1 MQRPREARQAQ
12 IAFSNP
18 LRTRHTSPGCRRIQ
32 CHGRRL
38 DTRLVSIPAK
48 QPSQPSSPAP
58 KAFPSGSL
66 PQPAWRR
73 GARGRL
79 HCAALRPMHL
89 RHTPSSHAD
98 PLPTARHQPRGGEV
112 TGTGWPLSASL
123 ISANYSRCTYCVHR
137 RRLLRAA
144 RHRHASPSGIS
155 TRPHNHTTNV
165 NANASNCAGLQR
177 CPGPACLAV
186 PQSAPICASLRQAC
200 CRHPSALCISLPAI
214 GFAHSV
220 YTFRCGPLPAAT
232 AISPRLAPVA
242 YHASLL
248 KHQRDR
254 SVCCLV
260 RCAGRLRLRPHPQR
274 QRQHPSPAMR
284 PHQRC

>member
-58 KAFPSGSL
+58 KACPSGSL

-123 ISANYSRCTYCVHR
+123 ISANYTRCTCCVHR

-155 TRPHNHTTNV
+155 TRPPTQAYSQCKCIKLCQPATLPWTCLSGCAPV
-165 NANASNCAGLQR
+165 CANLR
-177 CPGPACLAV
+177 
-186 PQSAPICASLRQAC
+186 QSAPGVLSSPFRPLHFTSGNR
-200 CRHPSALCISLPAI
+200 LCTLSVYFPVRPPARSHSDLPTTRPCGLPGLPAET
-214 GFAHSV
+214 S
-220 YTFRCGPLPAAT
+220 T
-232 AISPRLAPVA
+232 
-242 YHASLL
+242 
-248 KHQRDR
+248 
-254 SVCCLV
+254 
-260 RCAGRLRLRPHPQR
+260 
-274 QRQHPSPAMR
+274 
-284 PHQRC
+284 

>member
-1 MQRPREARQAQ
+1 MGAASTRDSSASRPR
-12 IAFSNP
+12 SP
-18 LRTRHTSPGCRRIQ
+18 RT
-32 CHGRRL
+32 L
-38 DTRLVSIPAK
+38 A
-48 QPSQPSSPAP
+48 PSS
-58 KAFPSGSL
+58 KALPSGSL

-112 TGTGWPLSASL
+112 TGTGWPLSPSL
-123 ISANYSRCTYCVHR
+123 IFANYNRCTYYLAMYR
-137 RRLLRAA
+137 TQTTAA
-144 RHRHASPSGIS
+144 ASRTPQ
-155 TRPHNHTTNV
+155 TRIAQWQRHTTTLTHTHTHNQ
-165 NANASNCAGLQR
+165 CKCIKLCR
-177 CPGPACLAV
+177 PATLPWTCL
-186 PQSAPICASLRQAC
+186 SCRAPACASLRQAC
-200 CRHPSALCISLPAI
+200 CRHPSALCISLLAI
-214 GFAHSV
+214 GFAHSA
-220 YTFRCGPLPAAT
+220 YTFRCSPLPAAT

-242 YHASLL
+242 YHASPL

-284 PHQRC
+284 PHQRG

>member
-1 MQRPREARQAQ
+1 LHSPALSGTLHILHTRH
-12 IAFSNP
+12 
-18 LRTRHTSPGCRRIQ
+18 TRHTSPGCRRAQ

-38 DTRLVSIPAK
+38 DTRLVSIPAE
-48 QPSQPSSPAP
+48 QPSQPAP
-58 KAFPSGSL
+58 KALPSGSL

-89 RHTPSSHAD
+89 RHTLSSHAD

-155 TRPHNHTTNV
+155 TRPHNQCKCKCIKLCQPATLPWTCLSGCAPV
-165 NANASNCAGLQR
+165 CANLR
-177 CPGPACLAV
+177 
-186 PQSAPICASLRQAC
+186 QSAPGVLSSPFRPLHFTSGNRLCTQRIYFPVRPPARSHSDLPTTRPCGLPRQ
-200 CRHPSALCISLPAI
+200 PAET
-214 GFAHSV
+214 S
-220 YTFRCGPLPAAT
+220 T
-232 AISPRLAPVA
+232 
-242 YHASLL
+242 
-248 KHQRDR
+248 
-254 SVCCLV
+254 
-260 RCAGRLRLRPHPQR
+260 
-274 QRQHPSPAMR
+274 
-284 PHQRC
+284 